1 MEPALPAMTDDLRA
15 ARRNFRLSVWNGVS
29 FNVGETFIDPATV
42 LALLVSQL
50 TDRSWLVGFAVAL
63 TEIGWYLPQ
72 ILTIQFLERRSRRL
86 PIYRAMAVVRIA
98 GLFAALCA
106 IVLLGD
112 RQPGLTLFWFLL
124 GFATFAFAGGFSAV
138 SFYDVVGRTVPL
150 AWHPRMW
157 AQRLFYGGLLSA
169 LCGLAV
175 RVLLGRPDFVGRF
188 GTLFAL
194 GTVFIAAGA
203 IIFTFAE
210 EPPVEVDRKEMRLA
224 AHLRENVAVAWRDR
238 AFRAL
243 FGTRVALAGAAMATP
258 FLVLYA
264 VRTLGLP
271 AAVVGGFLT
280 AKIVGYVGANPLWQ
294 RVATRYG
301 SRWLMAIVA
310 LVSMGAPLLAIVAR
324 WAPAE
329 GAARGLLLSLAFA
342 LVGATVSGTNIGYQ
356 SLLLSIAPVARR
368 PSYVG
373 LMNSFVGP
381 AAALPALGG
390 LLVDATRP
398 EFIFVVAIASAGGA
412 LALAQRLPAG
422 PTPDARPGPDREGDA
437 G

>member
-1 MEPALPAMTDDLRA
+1 MSS
-15 ARRNFRLSVWNGVS
+15 ARRNYLLSVWNGIA

-50 TDRSWLVGFAVAL
+50 TTRGWVVGLAVAL

-86 PIYRAMAVVRIA
+86 PIYRAMAVVRIL
-98 GLFAALCA
+98 GLLGALAA

-112 RQPGLTLFWFLL
+112 RDPATTLFWFLL
-124 GFATFAFAGGFSAV
+124 AFAVFAFAGGFSAV
-138 SFYDVVGRTVPL
+138 AFYDVVGRTVPL
-150 AWHPRMW
+150 SWHPRLW
-157 AQRLFYGGLLSA
+157 GQRLFYGGLLSA
-169 LCGLAV
+169 LCALLV
-175 RVLLGRPDFVGRF
+175 RELLERPDFVGRF

-194 GTVFIAAGA
+194 GTVFIALGA
-203 IIFTFAE
+203 IFFTFAE
-210 EPPVEVDRKEMRLA
+210 EPPVEVSRKEMHLA
-224 AHLRENVAVAWRDR
+224 AHLRESVGAAWRDR

-258 FLVLYA
+258 FLVLFA
-264 VRTLGLP
+264 VRTLSLP

-294 RVATRYG
+294 RVATRHG
-301 SRWLMAIVA
+301 NRAVMVGVA
-310 LVSMGAPLLAIVAR
+310 LLAMGAPACAL
-324 WAPAE
+324 
-329 GAARGLLLSLAFA
+329 AARLLPADGPWQGGVLALAFA

-356 SLLLSIAPVARR
+356 SLLLAIAPAARR
-368 PSYVG
+368 PSSVG

-381 AAALPALGG
+381 AAMLPALGG
-390 LLVDATRP
+390 LLVDATQP
-398 EFIFVVAIASAGGA
+398 ELIFGVAILCAVLGLV
-412 LALAQRLPAG
+412 LARRLPSDPAE
-422 PTPDARPGPDREGDA
+422 DARPGPDRERA

>member
-1 MEPALPAMTDDLRA
+1 MSS
-15 ARRNFRLSVWNGVS
+15 ARRNYRLAVWNGIS

-50 TDRSWLVGFAVAL
+50 TDRSWVVGLAAAL

-86 PIYRAMAVVRIA
+86 PVYRAMAVVRVL
-98 GLFAALCA
+98 GLAVALA
-106 IVLLGD
+106 SIVFLGD
-112 RQPGLTLFWFLL
+112 RDPSRTLLWFLL
-124 GFATFAFAGGFSAV
+124 GFGVFAFAGGFSAV

-150 AWHPRMW
+150 SWHPRLW
-157 AQRLFYGGLLSA
+157 AERLFYGGLLSA
-169 LCGLAV
+169 LCALVV
-175 RVLLGRPDFVGRF
+175 RALLGRADFVGRF

-194 GTVFIAAGA
+194 GTVFIALGA
-203 IIFTFAE
+203 LVFTFAD
-210 EPPVEVDRKEMRLA
+210 EPPVEVSRKEMHLA
-224 AHLRENVAVAWRDR
+224 AHLKESAAVAWRDR

-264 VRTLGLP
+264 VRALHLP

-301 SRWLMAIVA
+301 NRALMVT
-310 LVSMGAPLLAIVAR
+310 VSLLAMGAPVCALLARWLPAAGPAR
-324 WAPAE
+324 SAVLA
-329 GAARGLLLSLAFA
+329 LAFA
-342 LVGATVSGTNIGYQ
+342 FVGATVSGTNIGYQ
-356 SLLLSIAPVARR
+356 SLLLAIAPVARR

-381 AAALPALGG
+381 ATALPALGG
-390 LLVDATRP
+390 LLADATRP
-398 EFIFVVAIASAGGA
+398 EIVFGVAIASAA
-412 LALAQRLPAG
+412 LALAIARYLPR
-422 PTPDARPGPDREGDA
+422 TPARDARPGPDREGDA

>member
-1 MEPALPAMTDDLRA
+1 MPAMTQDMRA

-98 GLFAALCA
+98 GLVAALCA
-106 IVLLGD
+106 IVFLGD

-124 GFATFAFAGGFSAV
+124 GFAVFAFAGGFSAV

-175 RVLLGRPDFVGRF
+175 RVLLGRSDFVGRF
-188 GTLFAL
+188 GSLFAL

-210 EPPVEVDRKEMRLA
+210 EPPVEVDRKEMHLA

-324 WAPAE
+324 WAPGE

-342 LVGATVSGTNIGYQ
+342 FVGATVSGTNIGYQ

-412 LALAQRLPAG
+412 LALARRLPAG
-422 PTPDARPGPDREGDA
+422 TVPDARPGPDREGDA